1 MREIKGKAAN
11 ALVAGVA
18 VAVGVAGAGG
28 VQAASPPADLVFTN
42 GAIYTVNPNRP
53 WVEAVAV
60 VGGRIAWV
68 GDSKDAKRF
77 VGRKTKVVDLKGGYA
92 QPGMVDIHV
101 HPIMGG
107 VKTLYE
113 CVFPFTAKP
122 ADVAAA
128 LSACAAKTPAG
139 QWIRGGQWGSNFFEY
154 YGRELGSPKAFLD
167 KVSTKHPIFLYD
179 DSGHNGWVN
188 TLALQKAGLD
198 AKSPNPE
205 GGTIVK
211 GEDGEPN
218 GVLLET
224 AARIYDKVL
233 PSLTD
238 QQFVEAARAAS
249 KIALSYGVTSMKD
262 AGAFEPAAKAFS
274 ALDRE
279 GGLTQNVAVCIPT
292 PYGARN
298 ATLDYDGIEAQS
310 KQYASKH
317 VDTRFVKI
325 FLDGV
330 PTPART
336 AAMLDPYVAD
346 KAHGAQF
353 RGGIHVDPEVL
364 KKDVTELDK
373 RGYTVKMHAAGDWSV
388 RAGLDAIEAAR
399 KANGD
404 SGLHHELAHAG
415 FIAPVDIPRFA
426 KLDAVPDYCP
436 VIWYPS
442 PIIQAVIDAV
452 GPRGNK
458 YWPTRSLLDAGAKIA
473 PGSDWPA
480 AVPDMN
486 PWTGVEALVTR
497 KDPSGATPG
506 LLWPEEAAKLDEA
519 IRIYTVNGARALRLE
534 EKTGSIEVGKSADIV
549 VLDRNPFEV
558 PITDVGDSKV
568 RQTWFEGKLVYSH

>member
-1 MREIKGKAAN
+1 MREIKSRAAT
-11 ALVAGVA
+11 AMVAGIA
-18 VAVGVAGAGG
+18 VALAGASAAH
-28 VQAASPPADLVFTN
+28 AASPPADLVFTN
-42 GAIYTVNPNRP
+42 GAIYTVNAKQP

-60 VGGRIAWV
+60 VGGKIAWV
-68 GDSKDAKRF
+68 GTSKDAKRF
-77 VGRKTKVVDLKGGYA
+77 IGAGTQVVDLKGGYA

-128 LSACAAKTPAG
+128 LSACAAKTPEG

-154 YGRELGSPKAFLD
+154 HGKDLGSPKAFLD
-167 KVSTKHPIFLYD
+167 KVSTKHPIYLYD

-188 TLALQKAGLD
+188 TLALEKAKIDG
-198 AKSPNPE
+198 KTPNPE

-211 GEDGEPN
+211 GADGEPN

-224 AARIYDKVL
+224 AARIYDTVIPPL
-233 PSLTD
+233 SD
-238 QQFVEAARAAS
+238 EQFVEAARTAS

-274 ALDRE
+274 ALDKA
-279 GGLTQNVAVCIPT
+279 GGLTQNIAVCIPT
-292 PYGARN
+292 PYGARST
-298 ATLDYDGIEAQS
+298 TLDYDGIEAQS

-346 KAHGAQF
+346 KAHGSSF
-353 RGGIHVDPEVL
+353 RGGIHVDTEVL

-399 KANGD
+399 KANGN
-404 SGLHHELAHAG
+404 SGLRHELAHAG
-415 FIAPVDIPRFA
+415 FIGTSDIPRFA
-426 KLDAVPDYCP
+426 KLDAIPDYCP
-436 VIWYPS
+436 VLWYPS

-458 YWPTRSLLDAGAKIA
+458 YWPTRSLIDAGAEIA

-519 IRIYTVNGARALRLE
+519 IRIYTVNGARALRLGDR
-534 EKTGSIEVGKSADIV
+534 TGSIEVGKSADIV
-549 VLDRNPFEV
+549 VLDRNLFKV
-558 PITDVGDSKV
+558 AITDVGDSKV
-568 RQTWFEGKLVYSH
+568 RQTWFEGKLVYEAK

>member
-1 MREIKGKAAN
+1 MREIKSRTATAVVTGI
-11 ALVAGVA
+11 A
-18 VAVGVAGAGG
+18 VALASTSGAY
-28 VQAASPPADLVFTN
+28 AASPPADLVFTN
-42 GAIYTVNPNRP
+42 GAIYTVNAKQP

-60 VGGRIAWV
+60 AGGKITWV
-68 GDSKDAKRF
+68 GESKDAKRF
-77 VGRKTKVVDLKGGYA
+77 IGERTQVVDLKGGYA

-128 LSACAAKTPAG
+128 LSACAAKTPEG

-154 YGRELGSPKAFLD
+154 HGKELGSPKAFLD
-167 KVSTKHPIFLYD
+167 AVSTKHPIYLYD

-188 TLALQKAGLD
+188 TLALEKAKIDGKT
-198 AKSPNPE
+198 ANPV
-205 GGTIVK
+205 GGTIVH

-224 AARIYDKVL
+224 AARIYDKVI

-262 AGAFEPAAKAFS
+262 AGAFEPAAKAFG
-274 ALDRE
+274 ALDKE
-279 GGLTQNVAVCIPT
+279 GGLNQNVAVCIPT
-292 PYGARN
+292 PYGARS
-298 ATLDYDGIEAQS
+298 AALDYDAIDAQS
-310 KQYASKH
+310 KQYRTPR

-336 AAMLDPYVAD
+336 AAMLDPYVPD
-346 KAHGAQF
+346 KANGSNF
-353 RGGIHVDPEVL
+353 RGGIHVDVEQL

-399 KANGD
+399 KANGN
-404 SGLHHELAHAG
+404 SGLRHELAHAG
-415 FIAPVDIPRFA
+415 FIGDSDIPRFA
-426 KLDAVPDYCP
+426 KLDAIPDYCP
-436 VIWYPS
+436 IIWYPS

-458 YWPTRSLLDAGAKIA
+458 YWPTRSLIDAGAEIA

-519 IRIYTVNGARALRLE
+519 IRIYTVNGARALRLGDR
-534 EKTGSIEVGKSADIV
+534 TGSIEVGKSADIV
-549 VLDRNPFEV
+549 VLDRNLFQV
-558 PITDVGDSKV
+558 PITDVGDAKV
-568 RQTWFEGKLVYSH
+568 RQTWFEGKLVHEGK

>member
-1 MREIKGKAAN
+1 MQKRIRHAAT
-11 ALVAGVA
+11 ALVAGIA
-18 VAVGVAGAGG
+18 TTLAGG
-28 VQAASPPADLVFTN
+28 AQGASPPADLVFTN
-42 GAIYTVNPNRP
+42 GAIYTVNPKQP

-60 VGGRIAWV
+60 VGGKIAWV
-68 GDSKDAKRF
+68 GDSKDAQRF
-77 VGRKTKVVDLKGGYA
+77 VGKDTKVVDLKGGYA

-128 LSACAAKTPAG
+128 LSACAAKTPEG

-154 YGRELGSPKAFLD
+154 YGKEVGSPKVFLD
-167 KVSTKHPIFLYD
+167 KVSTKHPIYLYD

-188 TLALQKAGLD
+188 TLALQKGRID
-198 AKSPNPE
+198 AKTPNPE

-224 AARIYDKVL
+224 AARIYDKVIPPL
-233 PSLTD
+233 SD
-238 QQFVEAARAAS
+238 EQFVEAARAAS

-274 ALDRE
+274 MLDAQ

-298 ATLDYDGIEAQS
+298 APLDYDAIEAQS
-310 KQYASKH
+310 KQYRSKH

-336 AAMLDPYVAD
+336 AAMLDPYVPD
-346 KAHGAQF
+346 KAHGSTF

-364 KKDVTELDK
+364 KKDVTELDR

-399 KANGD
+399 TANGN

-415 FIAPVDIPRFA
+415 FIAPKDIPRFA
-426 KLDAVPDYCP
+426 KLDAIPDYCP

-458 YWPTRSLLDAGAKIA
+458 YWPTRSLLDAGAQIA

-506 LLWPEEAAKLDEA
+506 LLWPEEAAKLEEA
-519 IRIYTVNGARALRLE
+519 IRIYTVNGARALRLQDR
-534 EKTGSIEVGKSADIV
+534 TGSIEVGKSADIV
-549 VLDRNPFEV
+549 VLDRNLFQV
-558 PITDVGDSKV
+558 PITDVGDTKV
-568 RQTWFEGKLVYSH
+568 KQTYFEGKLVYAK

>member
-1 MREIKGKAAN
+1 MRKTTSKAA
-11 ALVAGVA
+11 AL
-18 VAVGVAGAGG
+18 GATLGTCIATLATG

-42 GAIYTVNPNRP
+42 GAIYTVNPKQP

-60 VGGRIAWV
+60 VGGKIAWV
-68 GDSKDAKRF
+68 GKSEDAQRF
-77 VGRKTKVVDLKGGYA
+77 VGTGTKVVDLKGAYA

-122 ADVAAA
+122 AEVATA
-128 LSACAAKTPAG
+128 LRACAAKTPEG
-139 QWIRGGQWGSNFFEY
+139 QWIRGGQWGSSFFEQF
-154 YGRELGSPKAFLD
+154 RDEVGSPKAFLD
-167 KVSTKHPIFLYD
+167 AVSTKHPIFLYD

-188 TLALQKAGLD
+188 TLALSKAKID
-198 AKSPNPE
+198 AKTPNPE
-205 GGTIVK
+205 GGTIVR
-211 GEDGEPN
+211 GPDGEAT

-224 AARIYDKVL
+224 AARIYDKVI
-233 PSLTD
+233 PALTD
-238 QQFVEAARAAS
+238 EQYVEAAREAS

-274 ALDRE
+274 ALDRA
-279 GGLTQNVAVCIPT
+279 GGLQQNVAICIPT

-298 ATLDYDGIEAQS
+298 TPLDYDAIDAEAKRYRS
-310 KQYASKH
+310 PR

-336 AAMLDPYVAD
+336 AAMLDPYVPD
-346 KAHGAQF
+346 QAHGANF

-364 KKDVTELDK
+364 KKDVTELDR
-373 RGYTVKMHAAGDWSV
+373 RGYTVKMHATGDWSV
-388 RAGLDAIEAAR
+388 RVALDAVEAAR
-399 KANGD
+399 RANGQ

-415 FIAPVDIPRFA
+415 FVAPSDIPRFA
-426 KLDAVPDYCP
+426 KLDAVPDFCP
-436 VIWYPS
+436 IIWHPS

-452 GPRGNK
+452 GPRGNR

-480 AVPDMN
+480 AVRDMN
-486 PWTGVEALVTR
+486 PWVGVEALVTR
-497 KDPSGATPG
+497 KDPRSETPG

-519 IRIYTVNGARALRLE
+519 IAIYTINGARALRLE
-534 EKTGSIEVGKSADIV
+534 QKTGSIEVGKSADLI
-549 VLDRNPFEV
+549 VLDRNLFQV
-558 PITDVGDSKV
+558 PITDVGDATVK
-568 RQTWFEGKLVYSH
+568 QTWFEGKLVHSR